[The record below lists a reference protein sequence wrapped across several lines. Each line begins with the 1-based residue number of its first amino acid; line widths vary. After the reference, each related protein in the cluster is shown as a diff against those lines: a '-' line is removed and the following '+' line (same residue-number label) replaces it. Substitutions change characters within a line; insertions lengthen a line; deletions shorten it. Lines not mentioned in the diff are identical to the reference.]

1 MRLALEAGMK
11 KQIVLIALTVL
22 LIAAMAVSAAA
33 QMTTQIKGS
42 AKDETGKPYVGIS
55 VILQSTDSNRK
66 YTLKTDKRGEFFSLG
81 IQPGRYNVIFQ
92 KDGQTFYTWNNYD
105 VKLSPGEKD
114 NNLELD
120 MAKERAEQAKKGGMT
135 EEQKK
140 QMEAVQKE
148 NSKIKG
154 LNEKLAAARAAEQAG
169 NWDQAVQIMQD
180 AVAVDQSKGIL
191 YATLGDALT
200 GAKKFPEAADA
211 YQKATALEPN
221 KGEYH
226 NNLGQAYLKSN
237 KIDEAIGEYN
247 KAAEIDPTH
256 AATYYFNLGAVLTN
270 KNKPDDANAAFDKC
284 IAADPTKADA
294 YYWKG
299 VNLVAKATVDKTGK
313 MVAPDGTSE
322 ALNKYLELQP
332 EGPYAQ
338 GAKDLLGSIGAA
350 VQTSFGKERKK
361 K

>member
-1 MRLALEAGMK
+1 MK
-11 KQIVLIALTVL
+11 KQIVLITLSVLLVAALT
-22 LIAAMAVSAAA
+22 VSAAA

-42 AKDETGKPYVGIS
+42 AKDENGKPYVG
-55 VILQSTDSNRK
+55 VQVVLQSTDSGRK
-66 YTLKTDKRGEFFSLG
+66 YNLKTDKHGEFFSLG
-81 IQPGRYNVIFQ
+81 IQPGTYNVLFQ
-92 KDGQTFYTWNNYD
+92 KDGQTFYTWNNFV
-105 VKLSPGEKD
+105 VKLSGE
-114 NNLELD
+114 NNIDLD
-120 MAKERAEQAKKGGMT
+120 MAKEHAAAQKAGQAQMT

-140 QMEAVQKE
+140 QLEAVQKE
-148 NSKIKG
+148 NQKIKG
-154 LNEKLAAARAAEQAG
+154 LNEKLAAARAAEQAN

-200 GAKKFPEAADA
+200 GAKKYPEAVEA
-211 YQKATALEPN
+211 YQKAVALEPN
-221 KGEYH
+221 RGEYH
-226 NNLGQAYLKSN
+226 NNLGQAYLKAN
-237 KIDEAIGEYN
+237 QVDQAIAEYN

-270 KNKPDDANAAFDKC
+270 KNKPDEANAAFDKC
-284 IAADPTKADA
+284 IAADPSKADA

-338 GAKDLLGSIGAA
+338 GAKDLLASIGSS
-350 VQTSFGKERKK
+350 VQTSFGKEKK
-361 K
+361 KK

>member
-1 MRLALEAGMK
+1 MK
-11 KQIVLIALTVL
+11 KQIVLITL

-42 AKDETGKPYVGIS
+42 AKDENGKPYVGIT
-55 VILQSTDSNRK
+55 VTLQSTDSGRK
-66 YTLKTDKRGEFFSLG
+66 YTLKTDKKGEFFSLG
-81 IQPGRYNVIFQ
+81 IQPGRYNVIFA
-92 KDGQTFYTWNNYD
+92 KDGQTFYNFNNYD

-114 NNLELD
+114 NTIELD
-120 MAKERAEQAKKGGMT
+120 MAKERAAQSKGAGMS

-148 NSKIKG
+148 NTKIKG
-154 LNEKLAAARAAEQAG
+154 LNEKLAAARAAEQAN

-180 AVAVDQSKGIL
+180 AVAVDQTKGIL

-200 GAKKFPEAADA
+200 GAKKYPEAADA
-211 YQKATALEPN
+211 YLKATQLEPT

-237 KIDEAIGEYN
+237 KVDEAIAEYN
-247 KAAEIDPTH
+247 KAAEVDPTH

-270 KNKPDDANAAFDKC
+270 KNKPDEANAAFDKC
-284 IAADPTKADA
+284 LAADPTKADA

-350 VQTSFGKERKK
+350 VQTSFGKEKK
-361 K
+361 KK

>member
-1 MRLALEAGMK
+1 MK
-11 KQIVLIALTVL
+11 KQIVLISLTVL

-33 QMTTQIKGS
+33 QMTTQIKGV
-42 AKDETGKPYVGIS
+42 AKDETGKPYVGIA
-55 VILQSTDSNRK
+55 VILQSTDSGRK

-81 IQPGRYNVIFQ
+81 IQPGKYNVIFQ

-114 NNLELD
+114 NYLELD
-120 MAKERAEQAKKGGMT
+120 MAKERAAQAKQGGQT

-140 QMEAVQKE
+140 QQEAVAKE
-148 NSKIKG
+148 NTKIKG
-154 LNEKLAAARAAEQAG
+154 LNEKLASARAAEQAG

-200 GAKKFPEAADA
+200 GAKKYPEAAEA

-226 NNLGQAYLKSN
+226 NNLGQAYLKAN
-237 KIDEAIGEYN
+237 KVDEAIGEYT
-247 KAAEIDPTH
+247 KAAEIDPAN

-270 KNKPDDANAAFDKC
+270 KNKPDEANAAFDKC
-284 IAADPTKADA
+284 LAADPNKADA

-322 ALNKYLELQP
+322 ALNKYLELKP
-332 EGPYAQ
+332 DGPYAQ

>member
-11 KQIVLIALTVL
+11 KRIVLITL
-22 LIAAMAVSAAA
+22 LIAAMAVCAAA

-42 AKDETGKPYVGIS
+42 AKDENGKPYVGIS
-55 VILQSTDSNRK
+55 VILQSTDSGRK

-81 IQPGRYNVIFQ
+81 IQPGRYNVVFQ
-92 KDGQTFYTWNNYD
+92 KDGQTFYNFNNYD
-105 VKLSPGEKD
+105 VKLSPGDKD
-114 NNLELD
+114 NNIELD
-120 MAKERAEQAKKGGMT
+120 MAKERAAQAKQGGVS

-148 NSKIKG
+148 NTKIKG
-154 LNEKLAAARAAEQAG
+154 LNEKLAAARAAEQAN

-191 YATLGDALT
+191 FATLGDALT
-200 GAKKFPEAADA
+200 GAKKYPEAAEA
-211 YQKATALEPN
+211 YQKAVALEPN

-226 NNLGQAYLKSN
+226 NNLGQAYLKAN
-237 KIDEAIGEYN
+237 KVDEAIGEYT
-247 KAAEIDPTH
+247 KAAEIDPAN

-270 KNKPDDANAAFDKC
+270 KNKPDEANAAFDKC
-284 IAADPTKADA
+284 IAADPNKADA

-313 MVAPDGTSE
+313 MIAPDGTSE
-322 ALNKYLELQP
+322 ALNKYLELKP
-332 EGPYAQ
+332 DGPYAQ

>member
-1 MRLALEAGMK
+1 MK
-11 KQIVLIALTVL
+11 KQIVLITL
-22 LIAAMAVSAAA
+22 LVATLAISAAA
-33 QMTTQIKGS
+33 QMTTQIKGV
-42 AKDETGKPYVGIS
+42 AKDENGKPYVGIT
-55 VILQSTDSNRK
+55 VTLQSTDSGRK

-81 IQPGRYNVIFQ
+81 IQPGTYNVLFQ
-92 KDGQTFYTWNNYD
+92 KDGQTFYTWSNYN

-114 NNLELD
+114 NFLDLD
-120 MAKERAEQAKKGGMT
+120 MAKERAAQAKQGGMT

-140 QMEAVQKE
+140 QAEAIQKE
-148 NSKIKG
+148 NTKIKG
-154 LNEKLAAARAAEQAG
+154 LNEKLAAARAAEQAN
-169 NWDQAVQIMQD
+169 NWDQAVQIMQE
-180 AVAVDQSKGIL
+180 AVAVDQTKGIL

-200 GAKKFPEAADA
+200 GAKKFPEAVEA
-211 YQKATALEPN
+211 YQKATALEPA

-226 NNLGQAYLKSN
+226 NNLGQAYLKTN
-237 KIDEAIGEYN
+237 KIDEAVGEYT
-247 KAAEIDPTH
+247 KAAEVDPTH
-256 AATYYFNLGAVLTN
+256 AAVYYFNLGAVLTN
-270 KNKPDDANAAFDKC
+270 KNKPDEANAAFDKC
-284 IAADPTKADA
+284 IAADPNKADA

-350 VQTSFGKERKK
+350 VQTSFGKEKK
-361 K
+361 KK